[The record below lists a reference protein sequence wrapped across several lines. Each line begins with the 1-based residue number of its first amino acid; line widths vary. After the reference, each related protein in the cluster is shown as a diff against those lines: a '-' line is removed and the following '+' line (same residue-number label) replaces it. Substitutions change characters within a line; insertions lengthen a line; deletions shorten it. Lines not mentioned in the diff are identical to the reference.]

1 MLPPFFLPNPLFSKI
16 SGKQS
21 KQKKKKSMHPLQDG
35 GKVPGTHADE
45 VGACVFSS
53 FVTVEKKNKGKNVV
67 SSKLMMSH
75 DRRWG
80 FEMVHVGGI
89 FGILDPVARL
99 FSFWTQNRRRRL
111 IQIVWRAVTGQAGR
125 PGPLNSKSVDVEQ
138 MDCWICLT

>member
-1 MLPPFFLPNPLFSKI
+1 
-16 SGKQS
+16 
-21 KQKKKKSMHPLQDG
+21 MHPLQDG

-53 FVTVEKKNKGKNVV
+53 FVTVEKKNKGKSVV

-80 FEMVHVGGI
+80 FVMVHVGGI
-89 FGILDPVARL
+89 FGILDP
-99 FSFWTQNRRRRL
+99 S
-111 IQIVWRAVTGQAGR
+111 IQIVWRAVTDQAGR

-138 MDCWICLT
+138 MDFWICLT